1 MTETVS
7 EKYKGLDSWPME
19 KTIEAIIESNQ
30 NAVLAVKKAL
40 PELSKAAKGIEAKL
54 AQGGRLIYLGA
65 GTSGRLAVQDAVE
78 LAPTFAFD
86 NYLVLMAG
94 GDSAT
99 GKAREEAEDDSLT
112 AIKRI
117 DAAKVNEND
126 AVVGI
131 AASGN
136 TPFTVAGVKRAKE
149 LGAFTVGIANNPQT
163 GVLKEAEVAIFL
175 DTGPEV
181 LAGSTRLAAGT
192 SQKITLN
199 ALSTSVLVKLG
210 GAYDNLMV
218 AMRAKNEKLHN
229 RAINMVVEATGCTKG
244 EALAV
249 LEPNSW
255 NIKAAIVSI
264 KTKLDYKKAQ
274 ALLEKNNGRVRE
286 ALKEHNNDPL

>member
-7 EKYKGLDSWPME
+7 EKYKGLDNWPME

-40 PELSKAAKGIEAKL
+40 PELGKAAEGIRKSL
-54 AQGGRLIYLGA
+54 ARGGRLIYLGA

-78 LAPTFAFD
+78 LAPTFGFD

-94 GDSAT
+94 GESAT
-99 GKAREEAEDDSLT
+99 GKAQEEAEDDALT

-117 DAAKVNEND
+117 DDAEVNKND

-136 TPFTVAGVKRAKE
+136 TPFTVAGVKRARA
-149 LGAFTVGIANNPQT
+149 LGAFTVGISNNPNT
-163 GVLKEAEVAIFL
+163 NVLKEAEIGVFL

-192 SQKITLN
+192 SQKIALN

-210 GAYDNLMV
+210 GAYGNLMV
-218 AMRAKNEKLHN
+218 GMRAKNEKLHK
-229 RAINMVVEATGCTKG
+229 RAINMVVEATGCTKE
-244 EALAV
+244 EALGV
-249 LEPNSW
+249 LEPNAW
-255 NIKAAIVSI
+255 NIKLAIVAI
-264 KTKLDYKKAQ
+264 KTKLDYKDAQ
-274 ALLEKNNGRVRE
+274 MLLHSNSGRVRD
-286 ALKEHNNDPL
+286 ALKEYKSDTL